1 MAATIDETVASGFKL
16 GWLVGH
22 LYHDTRSLAAR
33 PTTAPPAQLPPRLPD
48 PSGLPGNGYA
58 KLQLAQTKRE
68 HDTLVAA
75 GLTLTG
81 TDDLETALDAADKS
95 GDERRAAL
103 YTLDA
108 TWLTEL
114 AAQRFT
120 TSRAYQLGRSLQ
132 DTTHAQASDNSLDEL
147 FNRYRISE
155 LSSWLDDLEPQLP
168 ANSAFAV
175 KSSLHAWT
183 RWVEQ
188 HAPPPPRQDRDTQT
202 DAPPLSTPEPHPE
215 PTPEP
220 TPTTSIAAGEDPTA
234 AQLRGTL
241 YRQGTIWFSLLGSNT
256 DPFNFVIA
264 ENYVDAAKALLHR
277 TTNIGQGIS
286 RRWWIAMTMVVV
298 GVIALV
304 AIAAAT
310 LSGGS
315 RAATIIAAILAGAGV
330 SWKAVGA
337 TIGATVKR
345 LEHPLWNAE
354 QRLAVAAAATR
365 LPSDDKASG
374 RPPAIHT

>member
-1 MAATIDETVASGFKL
+1 MATTVDETVASGFKL

-22 LYHDTRSLAAR
+22 LYHDTKSLSAKPR
-33 PTTAPPAQLPPRLPD
+33 TGPPESLPPRLPD
-48 PSGLPGNGYA
+48 PSGLPGDGYA
-58 KLQLAQTKRE
+58 KLQLAQIKRE
-68 HDTLVAA
+68 HDALVAA

-81 TDDLETALDAADKS
+81 TDDLETALDAADEN
-95 GDERRAAL
+95 GDKRRAVLYAL
-103 YTLDA
+103 DT

-132 DTTHAQASDNSLDEL
+132 DTTHAQPADDSLSDL

-155 LSSWLDDLEPQLP
+155 LSSWLDDLEPDLP
-168 ANSAFAV
+168 ANSGFAV

-188 HAPPPPRQDRDTQT
+188 HATAKPSQAGDSETATSTVT
-202 DAPPLSTPEPHPE
+202 DPEPVPE
-215 PTPEP
+215 PKPDAAATVTQPGGESP
-220 TPTTSIAAGEDPTA
+220 TV

-241 YRQGTIWFSLLGSNT
+241 YRQGTIWFSLLGSST

-264 ENYVDAAKALLHR
+264 DNYVDAAKALLHR
-277 TTNIGQGIS
+277 TTDLSQGIS
-286 RRWWIAMTMVVV
+286 RRWWIAMTSVVL
-298 GVIALV
+298 GVVALV

-345 LEHPLWNAE
+345 LEHPLWEAE

-365 LPSDDKASG
+365 LPLDDKPSG
-374 RPPAIHT
+374 QPPTIHT